1 MTIDPVP
8 SRAFALVIIAP
19 GVLLL
24 AGSSMRIIHTSD
36 WHLGQFFYTRSR
48 AAEHQAFFD
57 WLIARVEEHQ
67 VDAVIVAG
75 DIFDTGSPP
84 SYAREL
90 YNRFV
95 VNLHRTGCQ
104 LIVLGGNHDSVATLN
119 ESRELLACLNTR
131 VIAAASGEPE
141 EQVLTLTNRQGE
153 PGAILCAIPFLR
165 PRDIMRSQAGQ
176 SGEQKQL
183 SLLSAITQHYQRSYQ
198 HARQLSQQGDKPLP
212 VIATGHLTTVGVS
225 KSAAVRDIYIG
236 TLDAFPAQ
244 AFPEADYIALGH
256 IHRPQRI
263 AGSEHI
269 RYSGSPLPLSFDE
282 LGSEKSVFLVSFTDG
297 RLAHVEPLPV
307 PCFQPMQTI
316 KGTLAEIEQQL
327 KAFADAEPARPV
339 WLDIEITTQEYL
351 HNMQQHI
358 QTLTEGLPVEVLL
371 MRRSRELRERA
382 LARLENETLSELKVE
397 EVFERRLEQEEETDE
412 RRLQRVRQLFRG
424 TLEALCQGEE
434 NPS

>member
-1 MTIDPVP
+1 
-8 SRAFALVIIAP
+8 
-19 GVLLL
+19 
-24 AGSSMRIIHTSD
+24 MRIIHTSD

-48 AAEHQAFFD
+48 AAEHQAFFN
-57 WLIARVEEHQ
+57 WLIEQVEAHQ

-95 VNLHRTGCQ
+95 VDLHRTGCQ

-131 VIAAASGEPE
+131 VIAAASGDPE
-141 EQVLTLTNRQGE
+141 EQVLTLMTRQGE
-153 PGAILCAIPFLR
+153 PGAVLCAIPFLR

-176 SGEQKQL
+176 SGEQKQI
-183 SLLSAITQHYQRSYQ
+183 SLLNAITQHYQRSYQ
-198 HARQLSQQGDKPLP
+198 HARALSQRAEKPLP

-225 KSAAVRDIYIG
+225 KSEAVRDIYIG

-244 AFPEADYIALGH
+244 AFPAADYIALGH
-256 IHRPQRI
+256 IHRAQRI
-263 AGSEHI
+263 ANSEHI

-282 LGSEKSVFLVSFTDG
+282 LGSQKSVFLVSFADG
-297 RLAHVEPLPV
+297 KLAGVEPLPV
-307 PCFQPMQTI
+307 PGFQPMQTI

-327 KAFADAEPARPV
+327 KVFADTAPPRPV

-358 QTLTEGLPVEVLL
+358 QALTEGLPVEVLL
-371 MRRSRELRERA
+371 MRRSREQRERA
-382 LARLENETLSELKVE
+382 LARLQNETLSELKVE

-412 RRLQRVRQLFRG
+412 ARCTRVRQLFSG
-424 TLEALCQGEE
+424 TLDALYQGEE
-434 NPS
+434 SQP